1 MVTAEKCWL
10 EERLELDRE
19 EVEAAMWLTPV
30 LARLVAEAE
39 LPANCPSELEV
50 TVLQTSGQQVRL
62 NINPRVLTNKVGLSC
77 LTARPLQSSFLHC
90 YLTLVVISTSFN
102 AVTYY
107 RPRSREKILRESAPE
122 QDTLSASG
130 FSPVRHKDLHISEW
144 QDGLPAHY

>member
-77 LTARPLQSSFLHC
+77 PTAQSSLLNC
-90 YLTLVVISTSFN
+90 Y
-102 AVTYY
+102 YY
-107 RPRSREKILRESAPE
+107 TFDKVGRDDS
-122 QDTLSASG
+122 
-130 FSPVRHKDLHISEW
+130 
-144 QDGLPAHY
+144 

>member
-1 MVTAEKCWL
+1 MVSAEKCWL

-77 LTARPLQSSFLHC
+77 YCAHTA
-90 YLTLVVISTSFN
+90 V
-102 AVTYY
+102 
-107 RPRSREKILRESAPE
+107 LRYTF
-122 QDTLSASG
+122 DK
-130 FSPVRHKDLHISEW
+130 V
-144 QDGLPAHY
+144 GLRRL

>member
-62 NINPRVLTNKVGLSC
+62 NINPRVLTNTVGLSF
-77 LTARPLQSSFLHC
+77 LTAQSALTTVRFITLLLLH
-90 YLTLVVISTSFN
+90 
-102 AVTYY
+102 
-107 RPRSREKILRESAPE
+107 
-122 QDTLSASG
+122 
-130 FSPVRHKDLHISEW
+130 
-144 QDGLPAHY
+144 